1 MERFIV
7 ERRGGIAGL
16 KGRGEI
22 AADDLD
28 DGDRQTLKNL
38 FKGGKKLPRDE
49 GADRYIYIVTF
60 QSASGSKTL
69 EIPETL
75 IPRALAR
82 CVKDQF

>member
-1 MERFIV
+1 MERFII

-22 AADDLD
+22 AADELD
-28 DGDRQTLKNL
+28 ENDRETLKGL
-38 FKGGKKLPRDE
+38 FKGGRKLPRDE
-49 GADRYIYIVTF
+49 GADRYTYTVTRV
-60 QSASGSKTL
+60 SVSGSKTV

-82 CVKDQF
+82 CVKDQL